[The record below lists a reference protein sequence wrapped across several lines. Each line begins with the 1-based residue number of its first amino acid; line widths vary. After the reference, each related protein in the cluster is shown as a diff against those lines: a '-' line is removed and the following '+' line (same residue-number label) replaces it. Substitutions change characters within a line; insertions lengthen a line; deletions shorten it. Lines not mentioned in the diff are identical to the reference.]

1 MTYDRPIRSAAA
13 AGLALV
19 LTGGVDATAAAVTP
33 AERQV
38 LVAPLKNTSY
48 TGGETVYGVTVTAK
62 IKIGNDVTRVKKA
75 TFKLRCDEG
84 TQKVV
89 RKNLK
94 MYDVGRFS
102 STKPG
107 TNVSGN
113 WLSKHKVD
121 LVVQTSNDLPCSNLA
136 FSFTATD

>member
-13 AGLALV
+13 AGLALA
-19 LTGGVDATAAAVTP
+19 LTGGVGATAAAVTP

-94 MYDVGRFS
+94 MYDVGRFY